1 MIGIYKITS
10 PSNKIYIGQSIDI
23 ERRKKS
29 YALLNCN
36 QQPKVYNS
44 LVKYGWENHQHEIIE
59 ECSLDKLNEREL
71 YWKEYYVKQLG
82 WDNVLFCELHDRDG
96 GPRSEET
103 KQKLRK
109 PKSKEHKIKIGNAN
123 RRPKPEGFRE
133 KLQKPKSFQ
142 HVENISKGKLGKN
155 KPMGF
160 GNKITELKSKPI
172 QQFTL
177 EGELLNEFNSVKEAN
192 LFLNKSSHS
201 IGRVCR
207 GETKTAFG
215 FIWKW
220 KAK

>member
-23 ERRKKS
+23 EKRKKA
-29 YALLNCN
+29 YALLNCF
-36 QQPKVYNS
+36 QQPRVYNS

-71 YWKEYYVKQLG
+71 YWKEYYIKQLG

-109 PKSKEHKIKIGNAN
+109 PKSEEHKIKIGNAN

-133 KLQKPKSFQ
+133 KLQKPKTQS
-142 HVENISKGKLGKN
+142 HKENISKSKLGKS
-155 KPMGF
+155 KPVGF
-160 GNKITELKSKPI
+160 GEKIAELKSKTI
-172 QQFTL
+172 QQFDL
-177 EGELLNEFNSVKEAN
+177 KENFIREFNSIKDAN
-192 LFLNKSSHS
+192 LFLNKKSQS
-201 IGRVCR
+201 IARACR
-207 GETKTAFG
+207 GERKKAFG
-215 FIWKW
+215 FIWKF
-220 KAK
+220 KVN